1 VDPRTWRTLILL
13 DLEAHPPRDG
23 IRAIGLRAEPTPAR
37 RVQLSLLD
45 PAQPDPQKQAE
56 TRARRVEWTAEGRAG
71 APLLLDTHRPGAFLL
86 GSFAPGAPPQRA
98 LPRGGVLSLR
108 PFRPPLAA
116 HVELRSGA
124 PAFVAATGIRG
135 RVADRAGPWHASG
148 DWWDA
153 GWSRSEWDVAL
164 AGGGLYRIFRDQ
176 LVGAWYVAGELD

>member
-1 VDPRTWRTLILL
+1 
-13 DLEAHPPRDG
+13 
-23 IRAIGLRAEPTPAR
+23 
-37 RVQLSLLD
+37 
-45 PAQPDPQKQAE
+45 
-56 TRARRVEWTAEGRAG
+56 
-71 APLLLDTHRPGAFLL
+71 
-86 GSFAPGAPPQRA
+86 
-98 LPRGGVLSLR
+98 VLSLR